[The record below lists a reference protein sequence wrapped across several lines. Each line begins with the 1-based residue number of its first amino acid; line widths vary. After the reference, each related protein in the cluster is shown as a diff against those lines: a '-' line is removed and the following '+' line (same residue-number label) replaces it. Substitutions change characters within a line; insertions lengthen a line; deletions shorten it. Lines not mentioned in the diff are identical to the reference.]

1 MEEHTSGLCKEL
13 LDSGIYYE
21 RQVIL
26 LLDTVLSVPFCCI
39 PIEIELYERKLLMAI
54 SGANLDE

>member
-1 MEEHTSGLCKEL
+1 MEEHISGLCKEL

-26 LLDTVLSVPFCCI
+26 PLDTVLSVPLSCI
-39 PIEIELYERKLLMAI
+39 PIEIEL
-54 SGANLDE
+54 